1 MIYPIP
7 DFVSAKIARRAV
19 TLASQRAPRSN
30 VPTRGKHGADQFQP
44 VSSAGQAGITVPP
57 EYGYMM
63 ALDRGYD
70 PYVMYGL
77 TGKTIPIR
85 SANGT
90 INFRTAFGSSAP
102 GKRKIIG
109 RNVAGQ
115 ITETKIMWK
124 NPGMQGLHF
133 IEDSIK
139 QAAMEWKNTA
149 DAEEI
154 LDIIQATGAAG
165 ASFVDRI
172 NHMRF

>member
-1 MIYPIP
+1 MIQPMP
-7 DFVSAKIARRAV
+7 DYVTKKIAQRAV
-19 TLASQRAPRSN
+19 TLAAYRAPKKTGKGASN
-30 VPTRGKHGADQFQP
+30 FQA
-44 VSSAGQAGITVPP
+44 VASAGQIGISVPP

-85 SANGT
+85 DASGK

-102 GKRKIIG
+102 GKRKIIS
-109 RNVAGQ
+109 RNAQGH

-124 NPGMQGLHF
+124 NPGMKGKHF
-133 IEDSIK
+133 IEDALQ
-139 QAAMEWKNTA
+139 QAAMEWKNA
-149 DAEEI
+149 AGPDEI
-154 LDIIQATGAAG
+154 LTMIESTGAAG
-165 ASFVDRI
+165 ASFVETL

>member
-1 MIYPIP
+1 MP
-7 DFVSAKIARRAV
+7 DSVTKKIAQRAV
-19 TLASQRAPRSN
+19 TLAAYRAPKK
-30 VPTRGKHGADQFQP
+30 TGKGAESFQP
-44 VSSAGQAGITVPP
+44 VASAGQIGISVPH
-57 EYGYMM
+57 EYGYML

-85 SANGT
+85 DASGR

-102 GKRKIIG
+102 GKRKIIS

-124 NPGMQGLHF
+124 NPGMKGMHF
-133 IEDSIK
+133 IEDSLK
-139 QAAMEWKNTA
+139 QAAMEWKNA
-149 DAEEI
+149 VGPEEI
-154 LDIIQATGAAG
+154 LSMIESTGAAG
-165 ASFVDRI
+165 ASFVDTI